1 LREPVRVDCDN
12 DPSGY
17 ADAFTGYDMPLFLNL
32 SNHALLNPELGI
44 VPAEAYQQFAQV
56 LLTEGYLND
65 PAFGGGGPLTLG
77 SLGGGDV
84 YAPLVPIGD
93 SIINALASG
102 TRPIRGGSLTDGGA
116 LYLTT
121 TMTSVPEPGSLALL
135 GTGMLCLA
143 FLSLRRARQRP
154 VQA

>member
-1 LREPVRVDCDN
+1 MPRTGRRVFVVRPHPACRQQARPGLTN
-12 DPSGY
+12 SICKRASPS
-17 ADAFTGYDMPLFLNL
+17 
-32 SNHALLNPELGI
+32 
-44 VPAEAYQQFAQV
+44 V
-56 LLTEGYLND
+56 ND

-102 TRPIRGGSLTDGGA
+102 TRPIRDGSLTDGGA

-121 TMTSVPEPGSLALL
+121 TMTSAPEPGSLALL